1 MLLINLLNLLVL
13 VVDIRALIRLFLL
26 ILLLHSFAIVRPNI
40 IIRLI
45 PLVNALEG
53 RPLIVENAG

>member
-13 VVDIRALIRLFLL
+13 AVEIRALIRLFLL
-26 ILLLHSFAIVRPNI
+26 FHSFAIVRPD

-45 PLVNALEG
+45 PLVNALEC